1 MTGTTSDILSSL
13 NSLDNLQNNQEFST
27 VLSDI
32 RDALVDISS
41 TAKESLKTSQNA
53 LPTLNHSDLEEFEPI
68 KSDSEL
74 IKDFYSKDK
83 EGLNN
88 ILKEFKNKFP
98 KSN

>member
-1 MTGTTSDILSSL
+1 M
-13 NSLDNLQNNQEFST
+13 
-27 VLSDI
+27 
-32 RDALVDISS
+32 
-41 TAKESLKTSQNA
+41 LKTSQNA
-53 LPTLNHSDLEEFEPI
+53 LPTLNHSDLEKFEPI